1 MRKFNWKKWYLKYFD
16 WNQDGIIN
24 WWEYLIPFI
33 ILITI
38 EVSAELIAQLILKL
52 L

>member
-1 MRKFNWKKWYLKYFD
+1 MKKFNWEKRYLKYFD
-16 WNQDGIIN
+16 WNHDGIVN

>member
-1 MRKFNWKKWYLKYFD
+1 MKKFNWEKWYLKYFD
-16 WNQDGIIN
+16 WNQDGVVN

-38 EVSAELIAQLILKL
+38 ELIAEITAQLILKL